1 MILKNYFI
9 AITLLLLTFATVSCG
24 QNTSSL
30 IQSNT
35 FKKMNET
42 QQNPDA
48 QPKQTDTAIFAAGCF
63 WCVEG
68 QFQYLEGVQGVKS
81 GYIGGILA
89 NPTYEQVCT
98 GLTGH
103 AEAVRVIYDPSV
115 VSYDELLAAFFVSH
129 DPTQLNRQ
137 GNDIGTQYRSAI
149 FPQNE
154 SQKEKAQY
162 YIAQLNKEQAY
173 THPVVTTIEG
183 KGPFYDAEAYH
194 DDYFNRNPENSY
206 CQMVVKP
213 KIEKF
218 KKVFANKLKH

>member
-1 MILKNYFI
+1 MMIRNYFI
-9 AITLLLLTFATVSCG
+9 LITLLLLTFASVSCG
-24 QNTSSL
+24 QGTGSYT
-30 IQSNT
+30 QSNT
-35 FKKMNET
+35 FKQMNQFQENDQHHET
-42 QQNPDA
+42 DS
-48 QPKQTDTAIFAAGCF
+48 AIFAAGCF

-68 QFQYLEGVQGVKS
+68 QFQNLKGVISVKS
-81 GYIGGILA
+81 GYIGGTVA
-89 NPTYEQVCT
+89 QPSYEQVCT
-98 GLTGH
+98 GTTGH
-103 AEAVRVIYDPSV
+103 AEAVKIVYDPAV

-154 SQKEKAQY
+154 MQKEKAAY
-162 YIAQLNKEQAY
+162 YIGQLNQEKAY

-206 CQMVVKP
+206 CQLVVKP

-218 KKVFANKLKH
+218 KKVFADKLKK